1 MPTRRNPS
9 PGNTPNRMLWRAKHR
24 GWWPVAAMMMACGG
38 KEAPVADTVAPA
50 PEVAAVDVAPPPKP
64 SRLSE
69 ATEFLARAP
78 AQRAGDDA
86 KKALELADALTAEG
100 TPEAKIAS
108 ARLRLVVVGSVPSIG
123 DAPLDSDAIVAQLRL
138 ALTSVEGATA
148 PEVADIAAAA
158 RAMLAMRGVEAER
171 LPPAERIH
179 ALIAAQSP
187 EGNALRAAVN
197 QHLRNNLQFGNQS
210 FESFASK
217 VGPLVCD
224 ACGAVPETVATA
236 PAALK
241 CVSEPK
247 AAYCTTIAA
256 AREAIGPL
264 VDEPANLL
272 AIAGMW
278 LEAASRGEAGA
289 PRLLALPVA
298 TPQALASVLGLE
310 GVGASHAPPTVV
322 SLAAD
327 GLRIGV
333 RAIVAPD
340 GKRWGPGDFHFEA
353 APVVSIE
360 DLAKSEPDKETG
372 HVPLVSDRFIA
383 LRAALDGE
391 LAKAPEVVVP
401 WPADPVSARGSVL
414 LALDGAAP
422 VAAVTKVLDGLM
434 AAGASSFAVVRGG
447 QNDETLAMAARV
459 APSLAES
466 MPASLKKS
474 PLVLVVSKDGIE
486 IFAPETKDGAKAI
499 EAGVADKLPTSAQQG
514 WRGERLVRLR
524 VPLPPAD
531 TANPANP
538 ADPAAP
544 TGEGAPV
551 AQRVDTT
558 VLQSVSDATKTI
570 AELADAGR
578 LVHLVA
584 TDDANTAEVLKVG
597 RHLQELGV
605 ASWEQFNVDSL
616 GKGEGF
622 DLVWP
627 NASCRGTPCVSSL
640 VVFFSKA
647 PVPSTRGLTDKP
659 EKGKK
664 VVDKPE
670 PGPAP
675 SAAFC
680 NAADIK
686 TQMARKTA
694 AFRFCYERELQLE
707 KDIEGRVAMNF
718 VIGLS
723 GAVKSVRVGSNALG
737 NDKVGQCLS
746 KEISKIQF
754 AAPEGGECVVQWP
767 FTFRKN

>member
-1 MPTRRNPS
+1 
-9 PGNTPNRMLWRAKHR
+9 
-24 GWWPVAAMMMACGG
+24 MMVACGG
-38 KEAPVADTVAPA
+38 KEAPVVDTVAPA

-64 SRLSE
+64 SRLAE
-69 ATEFLARAP
+69 ATEYLASVP
-78 AQRAGDDA
+78 KAGAGTDA
-86 KKALELADALTAEG
+86 KKLLELADALSAEG
-100 TPEAKIAS
+100 TPEDKVAS

-123 DAPLDSDAIVAQLRL
+123 DAALDSDAIVAQLRL

-148 PEVADIAAAA
+148 PEVVDITAAA

-171 LPPAERIH
+171 LPAAERVH

-187 EGNALRAAVN
+187 EASALRAAVN

-217 VGPLVCD
+217 VGPLICD
-224 ACGAVPETVATA
+224 TCGAVPETVATA

-241 CVSEPK
+241 CEAEPK
-247 AAYCTTIAA
+247 AAYCATIAA
-256 AREAIGPL
+256 AREGLGPL

-278 LEAASRGEAGA
+278 LEAASRGDGAGA
-289 PRLLALPVA
+289 ARLLALPVA

-322 SLAAD
+322 ALGAD
-327 GLRIGV
+327 GVRIGV
-333 RAIVAPD
+333 RAVVSPD

-353 APVVSIE
+353 APVVSNE
-360 DLAKSEPDKETG
+360 DLAKAEPNKETG
-372 HVPLVSDRFIA
+372 HVATVSDRFVA

-391 LAKAPEVVVP
+391 QARAPEVVLP
-401 WPADPVSARGSVL
+401 WPAEPVSARGAVL
-414 LALDGAAP
+414 LALDAGAP
-422 VAAVTKVLDGLM
+422 VSAVTKVLDGLI

-447 QNDETLAMAARV
+447 QNDETLAVAARV
-459 APSLAES
+459 APSLGES

-474 PLVLVVSKDGIE
+474 PLVLAVSKDGIE

-499 EAGVADKLPTSAQQG
+499 EAAAADKLPTSVQQG

-524 VPLPPAD
+524 VPLPPA
-531 TANPANP
+531 
-538 ADPAAP
+538 AAAA
-544 TGEGAPV
+544 EGAPTV
-551 AQRVDTT
+551 QRVDTA
-558 VLQSVSDATKTI
+558 VLQAVSDATKTI

-584 TDDANTAEVLKVG
+584 AEDANVAEVLKVG

-616 GKGEGF
+616 GRGEGF

-627 NASCRGTPCVSSL
+627 NASCRGTPCVSAL

-647 PVPSTRGLTDKP
+647 AVPSTRGLTDKP

-723 GAVKSVRVGSNALG
+723 GAVKNVRVGSNTLG